1 MLFWIITAAIAL
13 SVSGILAWALLRGR
27 TGVEAPAAFDLRVY
41 RDQLKEVDRDLARGV
56 IGADDAER
64 ARAEISRRILNA
76 DTQLQ
81 KGGETGGQPK
91 SLGRVLAAATVLG
104 MIGGSLLIYLELGV
118 PGYGDF
124 GLKARI
130 AQADETRQ
138 NRPGQAA
145 AEAAMPPALPKEQ
158 PEERFLTLME
168 QLRAAVA
175 QRPNEVQGLRL
186 LARNEATLGNY
197 KASYEAQQRLIE
209 ALGDQATAR
218 DYTDLADTMILTAGG
233 YVSPEAEAALMQAL
247 KLDPRNGV
255 ARYYMGLMFV
265 QVGRPDASFQAW
277 NGLLREGPADAPWIA
292 PIRAQIPDVAR
303 LAGVDFTLPATA
315 EGLKGPSAAD
325 MQAAGDMSAEERQD
339 MIRGMVAN
347 LSERLATEG
356 GAPEEWARLIGAYG
370 VLGETDRAR
379 EIWTEA
385 QQTFADKPEALAV
398 VRSGAERA
406 GVLQ

>member
-1 MLFWIITAAIAL
+1 MLFWIIIAAIAL
-13 SVSGILAWALLRGR
+13 AVSGILAWALLRGR
-27 TGVEAPAAFDLRVY
+27 TGGEPPAAFDLRVY

-56 IGADDAER
+56 IGAEDADR
-64 ARAEISRRILNA
+64 TRAEISRRILNA
-76 DTQLQ
+76 DAQLK

-91 SLGRVLAAATVLG
+91 SLGRILAAVTVLG
-104 MIGGSLLIYLELGV
+104 MIGGSLFLYLDLGT

-130 AQADETRQ
+130 ALADETRQ
-138 NRPGQAA
+138 NRPDQAA
-145 AEAAMPPALPKEQ
+145 AEAAMPPAMPQNQ
-158 PEERFLTLME
+158 PDDRFLTLMK
-168 QLRAAVA
+168 QLREAVA
-175 QRPNEVQGLRL
+175 QRPNDIQGLRL
-186 LARNEATLGNY
+186 LARNEATLGNF

-209 ALGDQATAR
+209 AKGDQAVAS
-218 DYTDLADTMILTAGG
+218 DYTDLADAMILTAGG
-233 YVSPEAEAALMQAL
+233 YVSPEAEAALLQAL

-265 QVGRPDASFQAW
+265 QVGRPDASFQTW
-277 NGLLREGPADAPWIA
+277 NRLLREGPADAPWIA
-292 PIRAQIPDVAR
+292 PIRAQIPDVAQ
-303 LAGVDFTLPATA
+303 LAGVDFSLPQAG
-315 EGLKGPSAAD
+315 GLKGPTAAD
-325 MQAAGDMSAEERQD
+325 MQAAGEMSAEERQD

-370 VLGETDRAR
+370 VLGETERAR

-385 QQTFADKPEALAV
+385 QQVFADKPDALAL